1 MAVSAD
7 LVLAG
12 AHEDA
17 VGAVDVDLLLL
28 LQENG
33 RSALRREIRVLLRL
47 ETLEGAILAAQKMQ
61 LFLAIRFLQQFN
73 LKILYVH
80 ISMKVYSQLRGSI

>member
-1 MAVSAD
+1 MAMSAD

-12 AHEDA
+12 AHEDP

-33 RSALRREIRVLLRL
+33 RSALRREVRVLLRL
-47 ETLEGAILAAQKMQ
+47 ETLEGAILAAQEMEF
-61 LFLAIRFLQQFN
+61 FLAIRFLRE
-73 LKILYVH
+73 VRV
-80 ISMKVYSQLRGSI
+80 S

>member
-33 RSALRREIRVLLRL
+33 RSALRREVRVLLRL
-47 ETLEGAILAAQKMQ
+47 ETLERAILAAQKME
-61 LFLAIRFLQQFN
+61 LFLAI
-73 LKILYVH
+73 
-80 ISMKVYSQLRGSI
+80 

>member
-12 AHEDA
+12 AHEDP

-33 RSALRREIRVLLRL
+33 RSALGREIRVLLRL
-47 ETLEGAILAAQKMQ
+47 ETLEGAILAAKKVQ
-61 LFLAIRFLQQFN
+61 LFLAIRFLQAIQFN
-73 LKILYVH
+73 I
-80 ISMKVYSQLRGSI
+80 

>member
-12 AHEDA
+12 AHENA

-33 RSALRREIRVLLRL
+33 RPALLREIRVLLGL
-47 ETLEGAILAAQKMQ
+47 
-61 LFLAIRFLQQFN
+61 
-73 LKILYVH
+73 
-80 ISMKVYSQLRGSI
+80 

>member
-1 MAVSAD
+1 MAMSAD

-12 AHEDA
+12 AHEDP

-47 ETLEGAILAAQKMQ
+47 ETLEGAILAAEKMQ
-61 LFLAIRFLQQFN
+61 LFLAIRFLQAIRV
-73 LKILYVH
+73 LK
-80 ISMKVYSQLRGSI
+80 SQNSLPFQSRYTHN

>member
-1 MAVSAD
+1 MAVSAN

-33 RSALRREIRVLLRL
+33 RSALWREVRVLLRL

-61 LFLAIRFLQQFN
+61 LFLAIRFLQAIGV
-73 LKILYVH
+73 LK
-80 ISMKVYSQLRGSI
+80 SQNSLPFQSRYTHN

>member
-1 MAVSAD
+1 MAVSAN

-28 LQENG
+28 LQEDG
-33 RSALRREIRVLLRL
+33 RPALWREVRVLLRL
-47 ETLEGAILAAQKMQ
+47 ETLEGAILAAQEMEF
-61 LFLAIRFLQQFN
+61 FLAIRFLQAIGV
-73 LKILYVH
+73 LK
-80 ISMKVYSQLRGSI
+80 SQNSLPFQSRYTHN

>member
-33 RSALRREIRVLLRL
+33 RSAL
-47 ETLEGAILAAQKMQ
+47 
-61 LFLAIRFLQQFN
+61 
-73 LKILYVH
+73 
-80 ISMKVYSQLRGSI
+80 

>member
-12 AHEDA
+12 AHEDP

-28 LQENG
+28 LQEDG

-47 ETLEGAILAAQKMQ
+47 ETLEGAILAAQKME
-61 LFLAIRFLQQFN
+61 LFLA
-73 LKILYVH
+73 V
-80 ISMKVYSQLRGSI
+80 